1 MMEKDFFTEKEFFC
15 TLNSPVV
22 QTKAG
27 KLRGF
32 RYGST
37 YTFYGIRYAHAKR
50 FRMPEEPE
58 PWEGIRDALHYGYVC
73 PLLEEESPSGDLMS
87 PHRFWPKNE
96 DCQYLNIWSQSL
108 DPSAKKPVMVA
119 LQ

>member
-58 PWEGIRDALHYGYVC
+58 PSGMLFIMVMSVLSWRKNLRRGI
-73 PLLEEESPSGDLMS
+73 
-87 PHRFWPKNE
+87 
-96 DCQYLNIWSQSL
+96 
-108 DPSAKKPVMVA
+108 
-119 LQ
+119 

>member
-1 MMEKDFFTEKEFFC
+1 MMEKDFLTEKEFFC

-50 FRMPEEPE
+50 FRMPEE
-58 PWEGIRDALHYGYVC
+58 A
-73 PLLEEESPSGDLMS
+73 
-87 PHRFWPKNE
+87 
-96 DCQYLNIWSQSL
+96 
-108 DPSAKKPVMVA
+108 DP
-119 LQ
+119 